1 MTTQSR
7 KGSEPMEGRM
17 RNSFSFLLA
26 AGAVVAL
33 YFFWQNF
40 RLTGLESLHIE
51 PRKAARD
58 TIRPASGAAGTP
70 ARPVAN
76 IRIASFN
83 LQAFGETKLE
93 KPHVLEVI
101 ARILRQYDVVAVQE
115 IRSRNQD
122 TMPKLIDAINAG
134 GAHFD
139 FVIGPRLGRTT
150 SKEQYAFI
158 FDRATIEVDRN
169 QTYTVEDRD
178 DVLHRDPLV
187 AWFRVRGPPKDEAFT
202 FTLVNIHTDPD
213 DVRREVNALD
223 DVFRAV
229 RDDGREEDD
238 VILLGDLNTDDQ
250 HLGQI
255 GQSSAITAVISGVPT
270 TVRGGSQLDNIL
282 FEELATKEFTGRSG
296 VFDFLREYNFTL
308 EQAAE
313 ISDHL
318 PVWAEFSA
326 FEGGIPGRVA
336 ERPSGT
342 SR

>member
-1 MTTQSR
+1 
-7 KGSEPMEGRM
+7 M

-26 AGAVVAL
+26 AGAVVAC

-40 RLTGLESLHIE
+40 RLAGLEAVRIE
-51 PRKAARD
+51 PRKVTAN
-58 TIRPASGAAGTP
+58 TLRPASGSGGTP
-70 ARPVAN
+70 ARAVAN
-76 IRIASFN
+76 IRVASFN
-83 LQAFGETKLE
+83 LQVFGEAKLA
-93 KPHVLEVI
+93 KPHVVEVI
-101 ARILRQYDVVAVQE
+101 ARMIRQYDVVAVQE
-115 IRSRNQD
+115 IRSRSQD
-122 TMPKLIDAINAG
+122 TLPKLVEAINAG
-134 GAHFD
+134 GAQYD
-139 FVIGPRLGRTT
+139 FVIGPRLGRTA
-150 SKEQYAFI
+150 SKEQYAFV

-178 DVLHRDPLV
+178 DVLHREPLV
-187 AWFRVRGPPKDEAFT
+187 AWFRVRGPPPNEAFT
-202 FTLVNIHTDPD
+202 FTLVNIHVDPD
-213 DVRREVNALD
+213 DVRREVNVLD

-255 GQSSAITAVISGVPT
+255 GQSAAIVAAISGVPT
-270 TVRGGSQLDNIL
+270 TVRGGSQLDNLL
-282 FEELATKEFTGRSG
+282 FDEGATKEFTGRAG

-313 ISDHL
+313 VSDHL

-326 FEGGIPGRVA
+326 FEGGSPGRVA
-336 ERPSGT
+336 DRTVSA